1 MGQKGYRIPASYV
14 DGFSQIWLCRK
25 CGRTIISSGSS
36 GQTGEIASVNQP
48 DHSEARLN
56 RSWTERWWNPTGKE
70 LRCVLM
76 RQGLA
81 VRLNFLLHPGLKN
94 AANFKCVCG
103 RSGKNSA
110 YVCVCVC
117 LMSFAWLLISCRWHG
132 WPYWGLDEC
141 LSGSGTHSVTNLPF

>member
-1 MGQKGYRIPASYV
+1 MIVLGIVGQKGYRIPASYV

-94 AANFKCVCG
+94 TANFKCVCG

-117 LMSFAWLLISCRWHG
+117 
-132 WPYWGLDEC
+132 
-141 LSGSGTHSVTNLPF
+141 V